1 MKYKLISPVIL
12 QGVTAI
18 LMLASSLMLGV
29 LMTSV
34 NQLEQSLNEKISSI
48 DKSLYYATTTY
59 EINIAEYEGKETF
72 FYSLPVTTKDEKKA
86 KQEFLKQCVLMC
98 ADYGCPD
105 SSWVTLTREN
115 ARGIVV
121 IADSLITK

>member
-1 MKYKLISPVIL
+1 MKYKFFSPVIL
-12 QGVTAI
+12 QGITST
-18 LMLASSLMLGV
+18 LMLVSSLMLAV

-34 NQLEQSLNEKISSI
+34 NQLEQSLNEKITNI
-48 DKSLYYATTTY
+48 DKALYYATTTY
-59 EINIAEYEGKETF
+59 EITIAEYEGKETF

-86 KQEFLKQCVLMC
+86 RQEFLKQCVLTC

-115 ARGIVV
+115 ARGVVV